1 MSETEWARL
10 LAGVTG
16 FAENPTGQM
25 RVIRFS
31 QLVGEHDLPS
41 LRVESNQPAIEKRV
55 NVRAK

>member
-1 MSETEWARL
+1 MSPDPRL
-10 LAGVTG
+10 LVGVTG

>member
-1 MSETEWARL
+1 LSETEWARL

-31 QLVGEHDLPS
+31 QLVGEYDLPIHRS
-41 LRVESNQPAIEKRV
+41 KASSPQSKSV
-55 NVRAK
+55 

>member
-1 MSETEWARL
+1 LSETEWARL
-10 LAGVTG
+10 LTGVTG

-31 QLVGEHDLPS
+31 QLVGEYDLPIH
-41 LRVESNQPAIEKRV
+41 RVKSKQPAIEKRV